1 MTKIVTIFGS
11 ARVKE
16 GELEYKS
23 AFELGKAL
31 AETGF
36 MICNGGY
43 GGIMEASAKGAKSVG
58 GKTIGVIVDTFSRTP
73 NNYIDEAI
81 IKNNLLE
88 RLQKLIELGDA
99 YIVLKGGTG
108 TLAELAIAWEFMN
121 KGLMEEKPIIIL
133 NNFWEPVVKT
143 LKDELA
149 WEGLEN
155 CTKYVLKVN
164 SPKECVEVL
173 QHKFGLGKSNFF

>member
-1 MTKIVTIFGS
+1 LTKIVTIYGS

-16 GELEYKS
+16 EEMEYKS
-23 AFELGKAL
+23 AFELGRML

-36 MICNGGY
+36 IICNGGY

-58 GKTIGVIVDTFSRTP
+58 GKTIGVIVEAFSRIP
-73 NNYIDEAI
+73 NNFIDETI
-81 IKNNLLE
+81 IKTNLLE
-88 RLQKLIELGDA
+88 RIQKLIELGDA

-108 TLAELAIAWEFMN
+108 TLAELAITWEFMN

-133 NNFWEPVVKT
+133 NSFWEPVVKT

-155 CTKYVLKVN
+155 CTKYVMQVN
-164 SPKECVEVL
+164 SPKECVQVL
-173 QHKFGLGKSNFF
+173 HHKYSSDKE